1 MKVLISTCL
10 LGVACKYSGG
20 DNARP
25 ALVAALQAA
34 GHELVPVCPEVYGGL
49 PTPRTPAERIG
60 SRVVTAAGADVT
72 AQYRKGAEIALQ
84 LARLTGC
91 RVAVLKANS
100 PSCGHGTIYDGTFSG
115 KKIPGSGVAAELLEQ
130 NGIAVYTD
138 EDCATLLFLGY
149 VDDATTFAEGHGGG
163 GSSSDLKW
171 GRDDDEDERAWARR
185 CMMKAARMMRPS
197 SGKRKKR

>member
-1 MKVLISTCL
+1 MTLCKICEFFLEVFLVRIIIIAILINS
-10 LGVACKYSGG
+10 
-20 DNARP
+20 
-25 ALVAALQAA
+25 
-34 GHELVPVCPEVYGGL
+34 PEVYGGL

-138 EDCATLLFLGY
+138 EDCA
-149 VDDATTFAEGHGGG
+149 
-163 GSSSDLKW
+163 
-171 GRDDDEDERAWARR
+171 
-185 CMMKAARMMRPS
+185 AALPF
-197 SGKRKKR
+197 